1 MEAYLINLLLYNAFL
16 VPVIFFSV
24 LYYMLAFTSFFVKAP
39 RYSFPDV
46 KDGQLPNVT
55 IQIPVY
61 NDPVAIRCIKKCLN
75 FNYPKNKYHIIVADD
90 SNDGITPK
98 ILDGFVKAKRNVRI
112 VRRATRKGFKS
123 GALNNTLKHCKGDI
137 IVIFDSDFV
146 PKKDF
151 LRKLVT
157 PFIFDKELAI
167 VQSRMS
173 FVNYGQNIISK
184 FAAALLIVYHQC
196 IMPLQNKTKT
206 VFFCGTGGAIKKDV
220 LLSVGGWNE
229 KSVTEDADL
238 SLLIM
243 EKGYKNLYISNL
255 EVAGEVPF
263 TLRSFLRQQMR
274 WAYGLTRVFMDHWKK
289 ILFSPSFTA
298 PQRAMMIFM
307 TTGYVITPFVLGA
320 AITGQLGWIITPP
333 KPLLL
338 SDLINFLK
346 MLLLSSGFVALG
358 VMGLHRAGKS
368 RDILKLYIAAFTVG
382 IILSAANFVAF
393 ARSVLNMRAG
403 WIRTPKMGSSFII
416 EFFKNAFRRKNN
428 K

>member
-1 MEAYLINLLLYNAFL
+1 MEAYIINLLLYNAFL

-46 KDGQLPNVT
+46 RDGQLPNVT

-61 NDPVAIRCIKKCLN
+61 NDPVAVRCIKKCLN

-157 PFIFDKELAI
+157 PFTFDKELAI

-173 FVNYGQNIISK
+173 FVNYHQNII
-184 FAAALLIVYHQC
+184 
-196 IMPLQNKTKT
+196 
-206 VFFCGTGGAIKKDV
+206 
-220 LLSVGGWNE
+220 
-229 KSVTEDADL
+229 
-238 SLLIM
+238 
-243 EKGYKNLYISNL
+243 
-255 EVAGEVPF
+255 
-263 TLRSFLRQQMR
+263 
-274 WAYGLTRVFMDHWKK
+274 
-289 ILFSPSFTA
+289 
-298 PQRAMMIFM
+298 
-307 TTGYVITPFVLGA
+307 
-320 AITGQLGWIITPP
+320 
-333 KPLLL
+333 
-338 SDLINFLK
+338 
-346 MLLLSSGFVALG
+346 
-358 VMGLHRAGKS
+358 
-368 RDILKLYIAAFTVG
+368 
-382 IILSAANFVAF
+382 
-393 ARSVLNMRAG
+393 
-403 WIRTPKMGSSFII
+403 
-416 EFFKNAFRRKNN
+416 
-428 K
+428 